1 MDVQQGPDALLTVG
15 YNDAV
20 AIATGYGYTIQTAW
34 EDVIA
39 KAWQVRFPGRSFRTD
54 GAGTDYPSSPVRR
67 YEALRAMG
75 YI

>member
-1 MDVQQGPDALLTVG
+1 MQQGPDALLTVG